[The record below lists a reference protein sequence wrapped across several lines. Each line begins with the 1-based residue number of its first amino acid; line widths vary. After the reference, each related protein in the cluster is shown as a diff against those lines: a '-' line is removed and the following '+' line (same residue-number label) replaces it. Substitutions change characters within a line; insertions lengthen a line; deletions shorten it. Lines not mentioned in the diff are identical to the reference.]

1 MNLSWIRRFGL
12 GFVVVTAII
21 ALVGFSACARSLATG
36 PLKAGISAA
45 RADDWDEALRHW
57 TEAVRQDPG
66 SAAAHNNLAVAHEK
80 HGAWEEARREY
91 EEALRLEPENRT
103 IKLNYDAFKAR
114 LEAGRGARS

>member
-1 MNLSWIRRFGL
+1 MNPSRKRRAGRA
-12 GFVVVTAII
+12 FVAVAAIV
-21 ALVGFSACARSLATG
+21 ALAAFSACARSLATG

-45 RADDWDEALRHW
+45 RAGDWDEALRHW
-57 TEAVRQDPG
+57 TESVRQNPG

-80 HGAWEEARREY
+80 RGDWDEARREY
-91 EEALRLEPENRT
+91 EEALRLEPDNRT